1 VIQFVRVVIILK
13 ENIIL
18 DKSKLFAIRIVKL
31 YKYLQEKKIEYVMSK
46 QLLRSGTSIGANLCE
61 ADYAVSHKE
70 FIVKLQIS
78 LKEAAESKY
87 WLELLFN
94 TGYITEAEYVSILSD
109 CEEIIKM
116 LVSSLKTAK
125 TNAAQ

>member
-1 VIQFVRVVIILK
+1 
-13 ENIIL
+13 
-18 DKSKLFAIRIVKL
+18 
-31 YKYLQEKKIEYVMSK
+31 MSK

-94 TGYITEAEYVSILSD
+94 TKAKFVLSTWHHNDWRSNDMVEKYWKLIEINGQAVTAESES
-109 CEEIIKM
+109 
-116 LVSSLKTAK
+116 AK
-125 TNAAQ
+125 KK